1 MSYAAKARAMTA
13 IRLGVASRLLLAF
26 LGISGLAVVGAG
38 VAIYSFRGISEV
50 LDLIT
55 ARRVPAALASQEVS
69 RQAERIV
76 AAAPTLLSAATPAER
91 IERSQ
96 RIGSEVQALAALLVG
111 LEDRSPDGVALG
123 AMQSAVSRL
132 RINLEALDKLVAD
145 RIALSERK
153 RSHLRNALDAHA
165 ESQGLLAPW
174 LQITEGEIAQ
184 LRKVISEA
192 TRGAEERAAAGRRL
206 VGVTASYQALQRMQF
221 LITSVSDRLQQ
232 ITTTE
237 DIDSVRVLA
246 FRIKQALDEARRT
259 VAGLDSRLQ
268 PLLTGRLDQFQAHV
282 EGSDAIPELRL
293 KELAIVVQAT
303 RHLTENTVLSGELT
317 EAVDRLVAVA
327 KRDIALANRDALSV
341 ERFSSTVLVTAV
353 VLSLL
358 SSILIVWLYV
368 GRSIASRL
376 TALSRSMLAIAEGDL
391 DAKIPTG
398 GGDEISRM
406 AQALAVFRA
415 TALEVKESNLRE
427 ISEARR
433 RLADAIESISEG
445 FSLYDAD
452 DRLVAFN
459 RRYRD
464 MHGAGSIDVVKHGTS
479 FEAILQ
485 SAAENGEILNADGHV
500 EVGVAERLVRHRNPE
515 GSHVQRR
522 ANGRWF
528 QINERKTEDGG
539 TVATYTDI
547 SDLKLAEQA
556 LQESEQRLRVIAE
569 AAPMAVVIVT
579 FDDGIIRYVNQ
590 RFCEMFGIDAT
601 SALGLRA
608 TTLYADPLHRERFMR
623 ELSEHD
629 HVEGMEIL
637 YKRASGEEFWA
648 LLASQRIV
656 FEGRPAMISGCAD
669 ISDRKRMEGELHKAI
684 WAAEQATRAK
694 SEFVANMSHELRT
707 PLNAIIGYSEML
719 VEDAQSAGRKSETAD
734 LRKIQDAGKHL
745 LGLIDSILDLSKI
758 EAGKMTLYL
767 ETFELRPMIETVAA
781 TVAALAK
788 KNGNTLEIQCASEI
802 GTIHSDLTKVRQILF
817 NLLSNACK
825 FTRNGVITLTAQREK
840 VEAGDCIVLQVS
852 DTGIG
857 MTRDQQARVFEA
869 FTQAHDATARD
880 YGGTGL
886 GLTIAKSFCR
896 LMGGDVLLSSEAGK
910 GTTFTVRLPAVVRAS
925 SDAALHDGVKLSDDL
940 QVAIPE
946 DSPVVLVVDDDPN
959 ARELLRR
966 HLQRGGY
973 AVRLVGAGEEAV
985 QLARKLKPDVITLD
999 VLMPQMDGWAVLS
1012 ALKED
1017 ADLAQIPVIM
1027 VTIVDNQSI
1036 GYSLGATAYL
1046 TKPIDR
1052 DRLLQTLEK
1061 CIPNGAP
1068 RHVLIVEDD
1077 IPTRRLMRRT
1087 LQQASYHVT
1096 EAENGRVGCERLK
1109 AAMPD
1114 AIVLDLMMP
1123 EMDGFEFI
1131 AKVRSD
1137 ARCREIPVIVVTA
1150 KALTPEDRNR
1160 LNGKVQHLIQKDEAS
1175 RKSMLAALDDV
1186 LPRRRRRQSMAQ
1198 P

>member
-1 MSYAAKARAMTA
+1 MSYASKARAMDA

-38 VAIYSFRGISEV
+38 VAIYSFREIGEV
-50 LDLIT
+50 LDRIT

-96 RIGSEVQALAALLVG
+96 RIGSEVKALAARLVG
-111 LEDRSPDGVALG
+111 LEDRSADGVALG
-123 AMQSAVSRL
+123 AMRAAVGRL

-145 RIALSERK
+145 RIAVSELK
-153 RSHLRNALDAHA
+153 RSHLRNALDVNA

-174 LQITEGEIAQ
+174 LQITDGEIAQ
-184 LRKVISEA
+184 LRHAVSDA
-192 TRGAEERAAAGRRL
+192 ALSAEDRAAAGRRL
-206 VGVTASYQALQRMQF
+206 VGATASYHGLQRVQF

-237 DIDSVRVLA
+237 DTDSVRVLA
-246 FRIKQALDEARRT
+246 FRIRQALDEARRT
-259 VAGLDSRLQ
+259 TTGLDSRLQ
-268 PLLTGRLDQFQAHV
+268 PLLTARLDRFQNHV
-282 EGSDAIPELRL
+282 EGSETIPELRL
-293 KELAIVVQAT
+293 KEFAIFDQAT

-327 KRDIALANRDALSV
+327 KRDITLANEEALSK
-341 ERFSSTVLVTAV
+341 ERFSSTVLIIAV

-368 GRSIASRL
+368 GRSIVSRL

-398 GGDEISRM
+398 GGDEIGRM

-415 TALEVKESNLRE
+415 TAIEVKESNLRE

-433 RLADAIESISEG
+433 RLVDAIESISEG

-452 DRLVAFN
+452 DRLVVFN

-464 MHGAGSIDVVKHGTS
+464 MHGAGSVDIVKHGTS
-479 FEAILQ
+479 FEAILRR
-485 SAAENGEILNADGHV
+485 AAENSEILNS
-500 EVGVAERLVRHRNPE
+500 ELAERLAWHRHPQ

-522 ANGRWF
+522 AGRWF

-547 SDLKLAEQA
+547 TELKLAEQA

-569 AAPMAVVIVT
+569 AAPIAVVIVT

-590 RFCEMFGIDAT
+590 RFCEMFGIYAT
-601 SALGLRA
+601 SALGLKA
-608 TTLYADPLHRERFMR
+608 TTLYADPLHRERFIQ
-623 ELSEHD
+623 ELTEHD

-719 VEDAQSAGRKSETAD
+719 VEDAQGAGREAETAD

-767 ETFELRPMIETVAA
+767 ETFELKPMVESVAA
-781 TVAALAK
+781 TVTALAK
-788 KNGNTLEIQCASEI
+788 KNGNTLEIECAKDM
-802 GTIHSDLTKVRQILF
+802 GTIHGDLTKVRQILF

-825 FTRNGVITLTAQREK
+825 FTRNGMIKLTAQRER
-840 VEAGDCIVLQVS
+840 VEARDWIVFQVS

-857 MTRDQQARVFEA
+857 MTLDQQARVFEA
-869 FTQAHDATARD
+869 FTQANDMTARD

-886 GLTIAKSFCR
+886 GLTITKSFCR
-896 LMGGDVLLSSEAGK
+896 LMGGDVLLKSEAGK
-910 GTTFTVRLPAVVRAS
+910 GTTFIIRLPAVVQAS
-925 SDAALHDGVKLSDDL
+925 SDASLHDHVKLSDDL
-940 QVAIPE
+940 QTAIPQ
-946 DSPVVLVVDDDPN
+946 DAPVVLVVDDDPN

-973 AVRLVGAGEEAV
+973 AVRLAGAGEEAV
-985 QLARKLKPDVITLD
+985 QLARNLKPDVITLD

-1017 ADLAQIPVIM
+1017 AELAQIPVIM

-1052 DRLLQTLEK
+1052 DLLLQALEK
-1061 CIPNGAP
+1061 CIPNGQP

-1077 IPTRRLMRRT
+1077 IPTRRLLRRT

-1096 EAENGRVGCERLK
+1096 EAENGRAGCEQLK
-1109 AAMPD
+1109 TGVPD

-1131 AKVRSD
+1131 AKIRSD
-1137 ARCREIPVIVVTA
+1137 ERCRDIPVIVVTA
-1150 KALTPEDRNR
+1150 KSLTPGDRNR
-1160 LNGKVQHLIQKDEAS
+1160 LNGQVHHLIQKDDAS
-1175 RKSMLAALDDV
+1175 RKSMLAALADV
-1186 LPRRRRRQSMAQ
+1186 LPPRGRRRSMAR

>member
-1 MSYAAKARAMTA
+1 MLA

-38 VAIYSFRGISEV
+38 VAIYSFREIGEV
-50 LDLIT
+50 LDRIT

-76 AAAPTLLSAATPAER
+76 AAAPTLLSAATPIER

-96 RIGSEVQALAALLVG
+96 RIGSEVQALAALLAG
-111 LEDRSPDGVALG
+111 LEDRPADGVALG
-123 AMQSAVSRL
+123 AMQSAVGRL

-153 RSHLRNALDAHA
+153 RSHLRNALDVHA

-184 LRKVISEA
+184 LRHAIGDPTV
-192 TRGAEERAAAGRRL
+192 GAEDRAAAGRKL
-206 VGVTASYQALQRMQF
+206 VGATASNHALQRMQF
-221 LITSVSDRLQQ
+221 LITSVTDRLQQ

-259 VAGLDSRLQ
+259 ATGLDPRLQ
-268 PLLTGRLDQFQAHV
+268 PLLTARLDRFQAHA
-282 EGSDAIPELRL
+282 EGSEAIPELRL
-293 KELAIVVQAT
+293 KELAIVGQAT

-327 KRDIALANRDALSV
+327 KRDITLANEEALSK
-341 ERFSSTVLVTAV
+341 ERFSSTVLIAAV
-353 VLSLL
+353 ALSLL

-368 GRSIASRL
+368 GRSIVSRL
-376 TALSRSMLAIAEGDL
+376 TALSRSMLAIAEGNL

-398 GGDEISRM
+398 GGDEIGRM
-406 AQALAVFRA
+406 AEALAVFRA
-415 TALEVKESNLRE
+415 TAIEVKESNLRE

-433 RLADAIESISEG
+433 RLVDAIESISEG

-452 DRLVAFN
+452 DRLIVFN

-464 MHGAGSIDVVKHGTS
+464 MHGAGSIDAVKHGIS
-479 FEAILQ
+479 FEAILRR
-485 SAAENGEILNADGHV
+485 AAQCGEILNSDLAD
-500 EVGVAERLVRHRNPE
+500 RLGWHRNPE

-522 ANGRWF
+522 ADGRWF

-547 SDLKLAEQA
+547 TDLKLAEQA

-569 AAPMAVVIVT
+569 AAPVAVVIVT

-601 SALGLRA
+601 SALGLKA
-608 TTLYADPLHRERFMR
+608 TTLYADPLHRERFIQ

-656 FEGRPAMISGCAD
+656 FEGRPAMISGSAD

-719 VEDAQSAGRKSETAD
+719 VEDAQGAGREAETAD

-767 ETFELRPMIETVAA
+767 ETFELRPMVESVAGTV
-781 TVAALAK
+781 TALAK
-788 KNGNTLEIQCASEI
+788 KNGNTLEIECAKDI
-802 GTIHSDLTKVRQILF
+802 GTIHGDLTKVRQILF

-825 FTRNGVITLTAQREK
+825 FTRNGMIMLTAQRER
-840 VEAGDCIVLQVS
+840 VEARDWIVFQVS

-857 MTRDQQARVFEA
+857 MTHDQQARVFEA
-869 FTQAHDATARD
+869 FTQANDMTARD

-886 GLTIAKSFCR
+886 GLTITKSFCR
-896 LMGGDVLLSSEAGK
+896 LMGGEVLLKSEAGK
-910 GTTFTVRLPAVVRAS
+910 GTPFTIRLPAVVQAS
-925 SDAALHDGVKLSDDL
+925 SNASLHDHVKLSDDL
-940 QVAIPE
+940 QTAIPQ
-946 DSPVVLVVDDDPN
+946 DAPVVLVVDDDPH

-973 AVRLVGAGEEAV
+973 AVRLAGAGEEAV
-985 QLARKLKPDVITLD
+985 HLARTLKPDVITLD

-1017 ADLAQIPVIM
+1017 ADVAQIPVIM

-1036 GYSLGATAYL
+1036 GYSLGAAAYL

-1052 DRLLQTLEK
+1052 DLLLQSLEK
-1061 CIPNGAP
+1061 CIPDGQP

-1077 IPTRRLMRRT
+1077 IPTRRLLRRT

-1096 EAENGRVGCERLK
+1096 EAENGRAGCEQLK
-1109 AAMPD
+1109 TGVPD

-1131 AKVRSD
+1131 AKIRSD
-1137 ARCREIPVIVVTA
+1137 ERCRDIPVIVVTA
-1150 KALTPEDRNR
+1150 KSLTPGDRNR
-1160 LNGKVQHLIQKDEAS
+1160 LNGQVHHLIQKDDAS
-1175 RKSMLAALDDV
+1175 RKSMLAALADV
-1186 LPRRRRRQSMAQ
+1186 LPPRGRRRSMAR

>member
-1 MSYAAKARAMTA
+1 MGYAAKARAIKA

-38 VAIYSFRGISEV
+38 VAIYSFREISEV
-50 LDLIT
+50 LDRIT

-91 IERSQ
+91 IERSR
-96 RIGSEVQALAALLVG
+96 RIGSEVQALAARLTG
-111 LEDRSPDGVALG
+111 LEDRSADGVALG
-123 AMQSAVSRL
+123 AMGAAVGRL

-145 RIALSERK
+145 RIALSEQK
-153 RSHLRNALDAHA
+153 RSDLRNALDVHA

-184 LRKVISEA
+184 LRHAVSDV
-192 TRGAEERAAAGRRL
+192 TLGAEDRAAAGRKL
-206 VGVTASYQALQRMQF
+206 VGAAASYHALQRVQF

-232 ITTTE
+232 IATTE

-246 FRIKQALDEARRT
+246 FRIRQALDEARRT
-259 VAGLDSRLQ
+259 ATGLDSRLQ
-268 PLLTGRLDQFQAHV
+268 PLLTARLDRFQAYV
-282 EGSDAIPELRL
+282 EGSEGIPELRL
-293 KELAIVVQAT
+293 KEVAIVGQAT
-303 RHLTENTVLSGELT
+303 RHLTENTLLSGELT

-327 KRDIALANRDALSV
+327 KRDIALANEEALSK
-341 ERFSSTVLVTAV
+341 ERFSSSVLITAV
-353 VLSLL
+353 ALSLL

-368 GRSIASRL
+368 GRSIVSRL
-376 TALSRSMLAIAEGDL
+376 TALSRSMLAIAEGNL
-391 DAKIPTG
+391 DAMIPTS
-398 GGDEISRM
+398 GGDEIGRM

-415 TALEVKESNLRE
+415 TAIEVKESNLRE

-433 RLADAIESISEG
+433 RLVHAIESISEG
-445 FSLYDAD
+445 FSLYDAG
-452 DRLVAFN
+452 DRLVVFN

-479 FEAILQ
+479 FEAILHR
-485 SAAENGEILNADGHV
+485 AAESGEILDSD
-500 EVGVAERLVRHRNPE
+500 VAERLAWHRNPE

-522 ANGRWF
+522 ADGRWF

-547 SDLKLAEQA
+547 TDLKLAEQA
-556 LQESEQRLRVIAE
+556 VQESEQRLRVIAE

-590 RFCEMFGIDAT
+590 RFCEMFGIYAT
-601 SALGLRA
+601 SALGLNA
-608 TTLYADPLHRERFMR
+608 TTLYADPLHRERFIR

-637 YKRASGEEFWA
+637 YKRANGEEFWA
-648 LLASQRIV
+648 LLSSQRIV

-719 VEDAQSAGRKSETAD
+719 VEDAQSAGRESETAD

-767 ETFELRPMIETVAA
+767 ETFELRPMVESVAA
-781 TVAALAK
+781 TVTALAK
-788 KNGNTLEIQCASEI
+788 KNGNTLEIQCASDV
-802 GTIHSDLTKVRQILF
+802 GTIHGDLTKVRQILF

-825 FTRNGVITLTAQREK
+825 FTRNGLITLTARRDR
-840 VEAGDCIVLQVS
+840 VEARDWIVLQVS

-857 MTRDQQARVFEA
+857 MTPDQQSRVFEA
-869 FTQAHDATARD
+869 FTQAHDTTARD

-886 GLTIAKSFCR
+886 GLTITKSFCR
-896 LMGGDVLLSSEAGK
+896 LMGGDVLLKSESGR
-910 GTTFTVRLPAVVRAS
+910 GTTFTVRLPAVVQAS
-925 SDAALHDGVKLSDDL
+925 SDAALHDHVKLSDDT
-940 QVAIPE
+940 QIAIPE
-946 DSPVVLVVDDDPN
+946 DAPVVLVVDDDPN

-973 AVRLVGAGEEAV
+973 AVRLAGAGEEAV
-985 QLARKLKPDVITLD
+985 QLARKVKPDVITLD

-1017 ADLAQIPVIM
+1017 ADVAQIPVIM

-1052 DRLLQTLEK
+1052 DRLLQALEK
-1061 CIPNGAP
+1061 CIPNDSP
-1068 RHVLIVEDD
+1068 RHILIVEDD
-1077 IPTRRLMRRT
+1077 IPTRRLLRRT
-1087 LQQASYHVT
+1087 LQQANYHVT
-1096 EAENGRVGCERLK
+1096 EAENGRAGCDRLK
-1109 AAMPD
+1109 AAVPD

-1131 AKVRSD
+1131 ARVRSD
-1137 ARCREIPVIVVTA
+1137 ERCLEIPIIVVTA
-1150 KALTPEDRNR
+1150 KALTPEDRDR
-1160 LNGKVQHLIQKDEAS
+1160 LNGQVHHLIQKDETS
-1175 RKSMLAALDDV
+1175 RKSMLAALNDV
-1186 LPRRRRRQSMAQ
+1186 LPRRGRRRSM
-1198 P
+1198 PRS

>member
-1 MSYAAKARAMTA
+1 MSYASKAREMLA

-38 VAIYSFRGISEV
+38 VAIYSFREIGEV
-50 LDLIT
+50 LDRIT

-76 AAAPTLLSAATPAER
+76 AAAPTLLSAATPIER

-96 RIGSEVQALAALLVG
+96 RIGSEVQALAALLAG
-111 LEDRSPDGVALG
+111 LEDRPADGVALG
-123 AMQSAVSRL
+123 AMQSAVGRL

-153 RSHLRNALDAHA
+153 RSHLRNALDVHA

-184 LRKVISEA
+184 LRHAIGDPTV
-192 TRGAEERAAAGRRL
+192 GAEDRAAAGRKL
-206 VGVTASYQALQRMQF
+206 VGATASNHALQRMQF
-221 LITSVSDRLQQ
+221 LITSMTDRLQQ

-259 VAGLDSRLQ
+259 ATGLDPRLQ
-268 PLLTGRLDQFQAHV
+268 PLLMARLDRFQAHA
-282 EGSDAIPELRL
+282 EGSEAIPELRL
-293 KELAIVVQAT
+293 KELAIVGQAT
-303 RHLTENTVLSGELT
+303 RHLTENTLLSGELT
-317 EAVDRLVAVA
+317 EAVDRLVTVA
-327 KRDIALANRDALSV
+327 KRDIALANEEALSK
-341 ERFSSTVLVTAV
+341 ERFSSTVLIIAV
-353 VLSLL
+353 ALSLL

-368 GRSIASRL
+368 GRSIVSRL
-376 TALSRSMLAIAEGDL
+376 TAVSRSMLAIADGDL

-398 GGDEISRM
+398 GGDEIGRM

-415 TALEVKESNLRE
+415 TAIEVKESNLRE

-433 RLADAIESISEG
+433 RLVDAIESISEG

-452 DRLVAFN
+452 DRLIVFN

-464 MHGAGSIDVVKHGTS
+464 MHGAGSIDAVKHGIS
-479 FEAILQ
+479 FEAILRR
-485 SAAENGEILNADGHV
+485 AAQCGEILNSDLAD
-500 EVGVAERLVRHRNPE
+500 RLGWHRNPE

-522 ANGRWF
+522 ADGRWF
-528 QINERKTEDGG
+528 QINERKTEDGS

-547 SDLKLAEQA
+547 TDLKLAEQA

-569 AAPMAVVIVT
+569 AAPIAVVIVT

-601 SALGLRA
+601 SALGLKA
-608 TTLYADPLHRERFMR
+608 TTLYADPLHRERFIE

-707 PLNAIIGYSEML
+707 PLNAVIGYSEML
-719 VEDAQSAGRKSETAD
+719 VEDAQGAGREAETAD

-767 ETFELRPMIETVAA
+767 ETFELRPMVESVAA
-781 TVAALAK
+781 TVTALAK
-788 KNGNTLEIQCASEI
+788 KNGNTLEIECARDI
-802 GTIHSDLTKVRQILF
+802 GTIHGDLTKVRQILF

-825 FTRNGVITLTAQREK
+825 FTRNGMITLTAQRER
-840 VEAGDCIVLQVS
+840 VEARDWIVFQVS

-857 MTRDQQARVFEA
+857 MTHDQQARVFEA
-869 FTQAHDATARD
+869 FTQANDMTARD

-886 GLTIAKSFCR
+886 GLTITKSFCR
-896 LMGGDVLLSSEAGK
+896 LMGGEVLLKSEAGK
-910 GTTFTVRLPAVVRAS
+910 GTTFTIRLPAVVQAS
-925 SDAALHDGVKLSDDL
+925 SDASLHDHVKLSDDL
-940 QVAIPE
+940 QTAIPQ
-946 DSPVVLVVDDDPN
+946 DAPVVLVVDDDPN
-959 ARELLRR
+959 AMELLRR

-973 AVRLVGAGEEAV
+973 AVRLAGAGEEAV

-1017 ADLAQIPVIM
+1017 VDLAQIPVIM

-1036 GYSLGATAYL
+1036 GYSLGAAAYL

-1052 DRLLQTLEK
+1052 DLLLQALEK
-1061 CIPNGAP
+1061 CTPNGQP

-1077 IPTRRLMRRT
+1077 IPTRRLLRRT

-1096 EAENGRVGCERLK
+1096 EAENGRAGCEQLK
-1109 AAMPD
+1109 TDVPD

-1131 AKVRSD
+1131 AKIRSD
-1137 ARCREIPVIVVTA
+1137 ERCRDIPVIVVTA
-1150 KALTPEDRNR
+1150 KSLTPGDRNR
-1160 LNGKVQHLIQKDEAS
+1160 LNGQVHHLIQKDDAS
-1175 RKSMLAALDDV
+1175 RKSMLAALADV
-1186 LPRRRRRQSMAQ
+1186 LPPRGRRRSMAR